1 MHDPDYTL
9 KIKHTLTIKPLDFFM
24 TARLRTETAVPTP
37 VSRAE
42 EKEAGEMNSAS
53 GRLAIF
59 FASNSGSC
67 EAFAHQLA
75 TDAEA
80 RGLKATVQTLDSAV
94 GPLGKSGG
102 VAIVIC
108 PSYEGEPA
116 DNGRQFMSWL
126 LAQPERSL
134 TGLNYAVFGAGHE
147 DWVETYQKIPKMI
160 DGKMAELGGTRVMQ
174 RGVGN
179 AAGDFFG
186 AFDEWE
192 GELLNALTGELT
204 NDPRVTTKAEDR
216 LEVNVGVSLEDGEAE
231 DAETGL
237 RVEFIDERR
246 AMKLGHKKFGMGVVT
261 ENRALTSE
269 EMTCGSLP
277 KRHIEIRL
285 PQGSTYRSGTCSV
298 SAQSPSAG
306 LRYIFNAERVGDYL
320 AVMPINPLRDV
331 KRVLTRF
338 GIPADSSV
346 VVKSRKRTFLVRVNV
361 GLGLG
366 PQTS

>member
-1 MHDPDYTL
+1 MVYDNQLHQVARLLQKFHFQMHDPDYTL

-37 VSRAE
+37 VSRAG
-42 EKEAGEMNSAS
+42 EKEAGEMNSVNEESRRSDAAS

-94 GPLGKSGG
+94 GSLGKSGG

-160 DGKMAELGGTRVMQ
+160 DGKMAELGGNRVLP

-192 GELLNALTGELT
+192 GELLNALAGELT
-204 NDPRVTTKAEDR
+204 NEPPVTTKAGDKA
-216 LEVNVGVSLEDGEAE
+216 EVNVEVSLEDGEGE

-237 RVEFIDERR
+237 QVEFIDERR
-246 AMKLGHKKFGMGVVT
+246 ATKLGHKKFGMGFVT

-285 PQGSTYRSGTCSV
+285 PQGSTYRSGTCSGF
-298 SAQSPSAG
+298 PSIA
-306 LRYIFNAERVGDYL
+306 LCWY
-320 AVMPINPLRDV
+320 
-331 KRVLTRF
+331 
-338 GIPADSSV
+338 SV
-346 VVKSRKRTFLVRVNV
+346 VF
-361 GLGLG
+361 
-366 PQTS
+366 